1 MNMKKKLKRKLI
13 NMQNRYGKLAGKTM
27 WILWKKTENIGSTNG
42 K

>member
-27 WILWKKTENIGSTNG
+27 WISWKNTQTRGSTNG